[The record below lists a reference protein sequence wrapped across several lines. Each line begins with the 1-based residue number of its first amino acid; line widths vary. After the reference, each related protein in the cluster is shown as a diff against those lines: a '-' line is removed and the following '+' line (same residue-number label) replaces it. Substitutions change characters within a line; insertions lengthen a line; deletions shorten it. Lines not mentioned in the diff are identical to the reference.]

1 MGSDG
6 VSHPEESRM
15 SGVTAVLDIGKT
27 NVKVAT
33 FGSDGAL
40 LWERLTPNRVAPGPL
55 YPHADVE
62 NIWNF
67 LLKALVEANKANE
80 IAAIV
85 ATTHG
90 CAAALVDDSGL
101 VLPVMDYEFAGVDEI
116 EPLYAPL
123 RPPFSQSFSPA
134 LPAGLNLARQLA
146 WQKQHFTEGFARA
159 KYCLTYPQYWAWR
172 LSGVAAGEVTS
183 LGAHSD
189 LWAPRLGH
197 FSSLIAALDLGR
209 LMPPLQPAYRRLA
222 PIKPDVATAAG
233 LRSDVGVLCGVHD
246 SNASLL
252 PHLASR
258 KPPFTILSTGTW
270 VILMA
275 PGLSVEGLDPADDTL
290 ANVDV
295 EGRPVAT
302 ARFMGGREYA
312 AIAGA
317 SASPDAAALK
327 RVIASGAMALPCFAG
342 QGGPFASRQGQ
353 IRGQIAPADRPA
365 IATLYLA
372 LMSDLML
379 TRLGV
384 TVGDLIIEG
393 SFAANPAYG
402 ALLAAFRPS
411 QQVYAG
417 SDAAG
422 TARGAALL
430 AQWPPRDFQPPPLIA
445 APPCTV
451 EGLEAYRSAWSRA
464 VLEI

>member
-1 MGSDG
+1 
-6 VSHPEESRM
+6 M
-15 SGVTAVLDIGKT
+15 SGATGVLDIGKT

-33 FGSDGAL
+33 FSPDGVL
-40 LWERLTPNRVAPGPL
+40 LWERATPNRVAPGPP

-62 NIWNF
+62 NVWDF
-67 LLKALVEANKANE
+67 LLHALVEANKASE
-80 IAAIV
+80 IAAVI

-90 CAAALVDDSGL
+90 CAGALVDDSGL
-101 VLPVMDYEFAGVDEI
+101 VLPVMDYEFAGIDAI

-123 RPPFSQSFSPA
+123 RPPFSESFSPS
-134 LPAGLNLARQLA
+134 LPAGLNLARQLF
-146 WQKQHFTEGFARA
+146 WQKRHCAEAFARA
-159 KYCLTYPQYWAWR
+159 RYCLTYPQYWAWR
-172 LSGVAAGEVTS
+172 LSGVAAAEVTS

-189 LWAPRLGH
+189 LWAPRQGH
-197 FSSLIAALDLGR
+197 VSSLVAAFDLGR

-222 PIKPDVATAAG
+222 PIKSEIAAATG
-233 LRSDVGVLCGVHD
+233 LRTDVGILCGVHD

-258 KPPFTILSTGTW
+258 EPPFTILSTGTW

-275 PGLSVEGLDPADDTL
+275 PGLSVEGLDPVDDTL

-317 SASPDAAALK
+317 PASPDTASLA

-342 QGGPFASRQGQ
+342 QGGPFGSRQGE
-353 IRGQIAPADRPA
+353 IRGAIAPADRPA
-365 IATLYLA
+365 LATLYLA
-372 LMSDLML
+372 LMSELML

-384 TVGDLIIEG
+384 TAGDLIVEG

-402 ALLAAFRPS
+402 ALLAALRPA
-411 QQVYAG
+411 QRVFAG

-430 AQWPPRDFQPPPLIA
+430 AQWPPRALRPPPLIA
-445 APPCTV
+445 ATPAAV
-451 EGLEAYRSAWSRA
+451 EGLQAYRDSWTRA
-464 VLEI
+464 VLET

>member
-1 MGSDG
+1 
-6 VSHPEESRM
+6 M

-33 FGSDGAL
+33 FASDGAL
-40 LWERLTPNRVAPGPL
+40 LWERTMTNRVAPGPP

-62 NIWNF
+62 RIWDF
-67 LLKALVEANKANE
+67 LLKALAEANQANE
-80 IAAIV
+80 IAAVV

-101 VLPVMDYEFAGVDEI
+101 VLPVMDYEYGGVDQI
-116 EPLYAPL
+116 EPFYAPL

-134 LPAGLNLARQLA
+134 LPAGLNLARQLC
-146 WQKQHFTEGFARA
+146 WQKQHFAEAFARA
-159 KYCLTYPQYWAWR
+159 RYCLTYPQYWAWR
-172 LSGVAAGEVTS
+172 LSGIAAGEVTS

-189 LWAPRLGH
+189 LWAPLEGH
-197 FSSLIAALDLGR
+197 VSSLVAALDLGG

-222 PIKPDVATAAG
+222 PIKSGIAAATG
-233 LRSDVGVLCGVHD
+233 LGPDVGVLCGVHD

-258 KPPFTILSTGTW
+258 NPPFTIVSTGTW

-275 PGLSVEGLDPADDTL
+275 AGLSVEGLDPADDTL

-317 SASPDAAALK
+317 PVTLDAASLA

-342 QGGPFASRQGQ
+342 QGGPFCSRKGE
-353 IRGQIAPADRPA
+353 IRGPAAPADLPA
-365 IATLYLA
+365 LATLYLA

-384 TVGDLIIEG
+384 AAGDLIVEG
-393 SFAANPAYG
+393 SLAANPAFG
-402 ALLAAFRPS
+402 ELLAALRPS
-411 QQVYAG
+411 QQVFAG

-430 AQWPPRDFQPPPLIA
+430 AQWPPCDFQPPPLIA
-445 APPCTV
+445 AQPCAV
-451 EGLEAYRSAWSRA
+451 EGLQAYRNAWTRA
-464 VLEI
+464 VLET

>member
-1 MGSDG
+1 
-6 VSHPEESRM
+6 M

-27 NVKVAT
+27 NVKVVT
-33 FGSDGAL
+33 FTGDGAL
-40 LWERLTPNRVAPGPL
+40 LWERVTPNRVAPGPP

-62 NIWNF
+62 TIWDF
-67 LLKALVEANKANE
+67 LLKALAEANKANE
-80 IAAIV
+80 IGAIV

-116 EPLYAPL
+116 EPFYAPL
-123 RPPFSQSFSPA
+123 RPAFSESFSPK

-146 WQKQHFTEGFARA
+146 WQKRHCAEAFARA
-159 KYCLTYPQYWAWR
+159 RTCLTYPQYWAWR
-172 LSGVAAGEVTS
+172 LSGIAAGEVTS

-189 LWAPRLGH
+189 LWAPLQRH
-197 FSSLIAALDLGR
+197 VSSLVAALDLRG

-222 PIKPDVATAAG
+222 PIKPEIAAATG
-233 LRSDVGVLCGVHD
+233 LGSDVGVLCGVHD

-258 KPPFTILSTGTW
+258 KPPFTIVSTGTW

-312 AIAGA
+312 GIAGA
-317 SASPDAAALK
+317 PGNPDPASLA

-342 QGGPFASRQGQ
+342 QGGGGPFASRQGE
-353 IRGQIAPADRPA
+353 IRGETAPADRLA
-365 IATLYLA
+365 LATLYVA

-384 TVGDLIIEG
+384 TAGDLVVEG
-393 SFAANPAYG
+393 SLAANPAYA

-411 QQVYAG
+411 QQVFAG

-422 TARGAALL
+422 TARGAELL
-430 AQWPPRDFQPPPLIA
+430 AKWPPRNFQPPRLIA
-445 APPCTV
+445 ALPCAIQ
-451 EGLEAYRSAWSRA
+451 GLHAYRNVWTKA
-464 VLEI
+464 VLER

>member
-1 MGSDG
+1 MN
-6 VSHPEESRM
+6 
-15 SGVTAVLDIGKT
+15 GVTAVLDIGKT

-33 FGSDGAL
+33 FASDGAL
-40 LWERLTPNRVAPGPL
+40 VWERTMPNRMVSGPL

-62 NIWNF
+62 TIWAF
-67 LLKALVEANKANE
+67 LLSALADANKVSA

-85 ATTHG
+85 PTTHG
-90 CAAALVDDSGL
+90 CAAALIDVSGL

-116 EPLYAPL
+116 EPHYAPL
-123 RPPFSQSFSPA
+123 RPPFSQTFSPA
-134 LPAGLNLARQLA
+134 LPVGLNLARQLA
-146 WQKQHFTEGFARA
+146 WQQRHFADAFARA
-159 KYCLTYPQYWAWR
+159 RYLLTYPQYWAWR
-172 LSGVAAGEVTS
+172 LSGVAAAEVTS

-189 LWAPRLGH
+189 LWAPLQGQ
-197 FSSLIAALDLGR
+197 FSSVVAALDLRR
-209 LMPPLQPAYRRLA
+209 LMPPLRPAYQCLA
-222 PIKPDVATAAG
+222 SIKPDIAAAAG
-233 LRSDVGVLCGVHD
+233 LGGDVGVFCGVHD

-252 PHLASR
+252 PHLGSR
-258 KPPFTILSTGTW
+258 RAPFTIVSTGTW
-270 VILMA
+270 VIMMA
-275 PGLSVEGLDPADDTL
+275 PGLSVTGLDPADDTL

-317 SASPDAAALK
+317 PGNPDPASLA

-342 QGGPFASRQGQ
+342 PGAGGPFAARHGE
-353 IRGQIAPADRPA
+353 IRGDIASADRPA
-365 IATLYLA
+365 LATLYVA

-384 TVGDLIIEG
+384 TAGDLVVEG
-393 SFAANPAYG
+393 GFAANPSYA

-411 QQVYAG
+411 QPVFAG

-445 APPCTV
+445 AQPCAI
-451 EGLEAYRSAWSRA
+451 EGLHAYRDAWTSA
-464 VLEI
+464 VLEG